1 MLESTL
7 EVLKNDELIE
17 QRHNTPTTTLLT
29 HLADALYSGTNLGTV
44 SKIVLVDDSNN
55 EQDYTTTL
63 TFNVGDTL
71 TIQGTITASRDYNV
85 VKVRTYKGNDLYFES
100 SVSFSVV
107 TNDRIQI
114 TITVSIS
121 VSGTLSGGT
130 FVLRNFKTYV
140 FQVLAGQL
148 AVSQLS
154 INQVVLGI
162 TNLDANEQYN
172 IPLSPT
178 KSKPTATQVSLSVS
192 YTPEYTWALGSVTV
206 KCQAGEL
213 YYYVVSLTGNR
224 GTQITYNDTI
234 TFSTP

>member
-7 EVLKNDELIE
+7 KIEVNDELIA

-29 HLADALYSGTNLGTV
+29 HLADSLYSGTNLGTI

-55 EQDYTTTL
+55 EQDYTTEL
-63 TFNVGDTL
+63 IYSVGDTL
-71 TIQGTITASRDYNV
+71 TIQGTITASRSYNV

-100 SVSFSVV
+100 NVNFSVV

-114 TITVSIS
+114 TITVSMS
-121 VSGTLSGGT
+121 VSGSLTGGT
-130 FVLRNFKTYV
+130 FVLRNLKTYV
-140 FQVLAGQL
+140 FQVLAEQL

-154 INQVVLGI
+154 INQVVFSI
-162 TNLDANEQYN
+162 FNLDTNEQYN
-172 IPLSPT
+172 ITLTPT
-178 KSKPTATQVSLSVS
+178 KSKPTATQVSLSAS
-192 YTPEYTWALGSVTV
+192 YTPNYTWALDSITV

-213 YYYVVSLTGNR
+213 YYYVVSLTGSR
-224 GTQITYNDTI
+224 GTQIIYNDTI

>member
-29 HLADALYSGTNLGTV
+29 HLADALYSGANLGTV
-44 SKIVLVDDSNN
+44 SKIVLVDDGGN
-55 EQDYTTTL
+55 EQDYTTEL
-63 TFNVGDTL
+63 TYSVGNTL

-114 TITVSIS
+114 TITVSMS
-121 VSGTLSGGT
+121 VSGSLTGGT
-130 FVLRNFKTYV
+130 FVLRNLRTFI

-154 INQVVLGI
+154 INQVVFSI
-162 TNLDANEQYN
+162 FNLDTNEQYN
-172 IPLSPT
+172 ITLTPA
-178 KSKPTATQVSLSVS
+178 KSKPASNKVSLSVS
-192 YTPEYTWALGSVTV
+192 LTPDYTWALDTVTV
-206 KCQAGEL
+206 KCLMGEL
-213 YYYVVSLTGNR
+213 YYYTTNLSGNR

>member
-17 QRHNTPTTTLLT
+17 QRHNTPTSTLLT

-44 SKIVLVDDSNN
+44 NKIVLVDDGGN

-63 TFNVGDTL
+63 TFNISNTL
-71 TIQGTITASRDYNV
+71 TIQGTITASRSYNV
-85 VKVRTYKGNDLYFES
+85 VKVRTYKGTSLYFES

-114 TITVSIS
+114 TITVSMS
-121 VSGTLSGGT
+121 VSGSLTGGT
-130 FVLRNFKTYV
+130 FVLRNLRTFI

-148 AVSQLS
+148 SVSQLN
-154 INQVVLGI
+154 INQIIFSI
-162 TNLDANEQYN
+162 TNLDTNEQYN
-172 IPLSPT
+172 ITLTPA
-178 KSKPTATQVSLSVS
+178 KAKPESNKVSLSAS
-192 YTPEYTWALGSVTV
+192 FTPIYTWALSTVTV
-206 KCQAGEL
+206 KCPAGEL
-213 YYYVVSLTGNR
+213 YYYTVNLTGERN
-224 GTQITYNDTI
+224 TQITYDDTV